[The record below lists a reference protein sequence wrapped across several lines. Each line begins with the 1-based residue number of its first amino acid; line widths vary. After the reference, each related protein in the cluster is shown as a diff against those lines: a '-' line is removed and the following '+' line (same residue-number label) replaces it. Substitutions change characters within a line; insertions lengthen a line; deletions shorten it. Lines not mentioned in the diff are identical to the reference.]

1 MGKIHAGP
9 LPGKECGFM
18 LDFGATNPFA
28 GGLMSKE
35 AAAATL
41 TQIYYDKVNA
51 QVSRRKP
58 TDKIGVEAVEEIG
71 EVYAAFL
78 ARLSGT
84 GQQGGTAPAAPKA

>member
-1 MGKIHAGP
+1 
-9 LPGKECGFM
+9 
-18 LDFGATNPFA
+18 
-28 GGLMSKE
+28 MSKE

-71 EVYAAFL
+71 DVYAAFL
-78 ARLSGT
+78 ARLGNT
-84 GQQGGTAPAAPKA
+84 GQPGGAAPAGPKA

>member
-1 MGKIHAGP
+1 
-9 LPGKECGFM
+9 
-18 LDFGATNPFA
+18 
-28 GGLMSKE
+28 MSKE

-58 TDKIGVEAVEEIG
+58 TDKIGVEAVEEIA
-71 EVYAAFL
+71 EIYAAFL

-84 GQQGGTAPAAPKA
+84 GQPGGAAPAGPKV

>member
-1 MGKIHAGP
+1 
-9 LPGKECGFM
+9 
-18 LDFGATNPFA
+18 
-28 GGLMSKE
+28 MSKE

-41 TQIYYDKVNA
+41 TRIYYDKVNA

-78 ARLSGT
+78 VRM
-84 GQQGGTAPAAPKA
+84 GGFDERGRASLTESKP